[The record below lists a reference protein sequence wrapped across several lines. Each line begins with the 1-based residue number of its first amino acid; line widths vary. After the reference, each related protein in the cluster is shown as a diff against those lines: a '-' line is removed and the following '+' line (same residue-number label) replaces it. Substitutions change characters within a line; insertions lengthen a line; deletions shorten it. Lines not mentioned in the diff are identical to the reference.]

1 MVRTAQVR
9 VGSGRGRGALRA
21 IVAVVLAGAAL
32 CVAGPPV
39 GAQPLDFGATI
50 IVGQG
55 LKVVARQGVSN
66 DATVSALGDDFVV
79 FTDETG
85 LNIAWDLCWYPTA
98 GDNTVVMCPNNGFH
112 LEILL
117 SDGDDR
123 LLLTGDHF
131 VPGHPASLG
140 WEVDLG
146 DGDDVLDA
154 ARTSTAGD
162 FVGGPGDDRLVSGV
176 DEDAWHGDSGTDAI
190 DYSSPQRA
198 SSDPVEV
205 HLLVDGAGG
214 GGRPKAN
221 IEGAPPVFEDTL
233 WSIENAIGTAADGDE
248 LEGST
253 ARNDLDGGR
262 GDDHLS
268 GGGGDDVLVGGAGDD
283 TLVGGTGIDRASYRD
298 RTTPVTV
305 DRNDLA
311 GHGGPGESDVYAGD
325 VEGVIGTNAGDTLI
339 GTGGTDRFT
348 GDACQLAGPCPNHR
362 GAGADTI
369 TTGGGM
375 DDVNGGFGPDTIDG
389 GAGSDGLNGGDG
401 DDRILGGPD
410 FDLIIGGN
418 GTDDCDVGAGG
429 GSTSTC
435 E

>member
-1 MVRTAQVR
+1 LRSVV
-9 VGSGRGRGALRA
+9 AL
-21 IVAVVLAGAAL
+21 VLAGAAMG
-32 CVAGPPV
+32 VAGPTAD
-39 GAQPLDFGATI
+39 AQVPEFGAS
-50 IVGQG
+50 IVAGQG
-55 LKVVARQGVSN
+55 LKVIARQGVSN
-66 DATVSALGDDFVV
+66 DATVSALGDDFLV

-85 LNIAWDLCWYPTA
+85 LAIGWPPCWYPNA
-98 GDNTVVMCPNNGFH
+98 GDTTVVMCPNVGSP
-112 LEILL
+112 LEVLL

-123 LLLTGDHF
+123 LRLVGDHF
-131 VPGHPASLG
+131 VPGFPASLG

-154 ARTSTAGD
+154 ARTSTVGD
-162 FVGGPGDDRLVSGV
+162 FVGGPGDDRFVSGIE
-176 DEDAWHGDSGTDAI
+176 EDSWHGDSGVDTV
-190 DYSSPQRA
+190 DYGSPARA
-198 SSDPVEV
+198 SSDEVTV
-205 HLLVDGAGG
+205 HLVVDGAGA
-214 GGRPKAN
+214 GGRPKVTIDGGPA
-221 IEGAPPVFEDTL
+221 AFEDVL
-233 WSIENAIGTAADGDE
+233 WSTENAVGTPADDE

-253 ARNDLDGGR
+253 AGNDLDGGG

-268 GGGGDDVLVGGAGDD
+268 GGGGDDVLVSGSGDD
-283 TLVGGTGIDRASYRD
+283 TLFGGTGIDRASYRD
-298 RTTPVTV
+298 RTVPVTV

-348 GDACQLAGPCPNHR
+348 GDACLLAGPCPTFR
-362 GAGADTI
+362 GAGVDTI
-369 TTGGGM
+369 SGGGGM
-375 DDVNGGFGPDTIDG
+375 DDVNGGFGADTIDG

-410 FDLIIGGN
+410 FDLIIGGK
-418 GTDDCDVGAGG
+418 GTDDCDIGPGG

>member
-1 MVRTAQVR
+1 M
-9 VGSGRGRGALRA
+9 
-21 IVAVVLAGAAL
+21 
-32 CVAGPPV
+32 
-39 GAQPLDFGATI
+39 
-50 IVGQG
+50 
-55 LKVVARQGVSN
+55 
-66 DATVSALGDDFVV
+66 
-79 FTDETG
+79 
-85 LNIAWDLCWYPTA
+85 
-98 GDNTVVMCPNNGFH
+98 
-112 LEILL
+112 
-117 SDGDDR
+117 
-123 LLLTGDHF
+123 
-131 VPGHPASLG
+131 
-140 WEVDLG
+140 
-146 DGDDVLDA
+146 
-154 ARTSTAGD
+154 
-162 FVGGPGDDRLVSGV
+162 
-176 DEDAWHGDSGTDAI
+176 
-190 DYSSPQRA
+190 
-198 SSDPVEV
+198 
-205 HLLVDGAGG
+205 
-214 GGRPKAN
+214 
-221 IEGAPPVFEDTL
+221 FEDTL

-262 GDDHLS
+262 GDDHLF